1 MKEKREEI
9 VKRTTVQELAEL
21 RDEILNQKDENNDNN

>member
-9 VKRTTVQELAEL
+9 VKRTTAQELAEL
-21 RDEILNQKDENNDNN
+21 RDEILHKKSNKNNN